1 MASLAKTTKKTP
13 PLEISEAFE
22 KKQFSKQQMES
33 IFVGVSG
40 FFAVLSEPSR
50 LRILYALCEGEKSV
64 TEVIEACGSSQANVS
79 RHLSAL
85 HQAKILARRK
95 IGTAVFYAIEDQ
107 ATLEICQNI
116 CARIAEELFSQKEL
130 IPI

>member
-1 MASLAKTTKKTP
+1 MANLLKNPKKTP
-13 PLEISEAFE
+13 PAEIGEAFA

-33 IFVGVSG
+33 LFVGVSE

-64 TEVIEACGSSQANVS
+64 TDVIKACSSSQANVS

-85 HQAKILARRK
+85 HQAKILNRRK
-95 IGTAVFYAIEDQ
+95 VGTTVFYAIEDQ

-116 CARIAEELFSQKEL
+116 CARIAEELFSEKS
-130 IPI
+130 

>member
-1 MASLAKTTKKTP
+1 MFA
-13 PLEISEAFE
+13 
-22 KKQFSKQQMES
+22 KKQLSQQQMES
-33 IFVGVSG
+33 LFVGVSE

-64 TEVIEACGSSQANVS
+64 TEVIEMCGSSQANAS

-85 HQAKILARRK
+85 HQAKLLNRRK
-95 IGTAVFYAIEDQ
+95 VGTTVFYAIEDQ

-116 CARIAEELFSQKEL
+116 CARIAEELFSE
-130 IPI
+130 IR